1 MENLENIEE
10 KKKKQIKLNL
20 KELVIIVM
28 AFICVVLA
36 STRLAYILIY
46 EANNNIPEYKEW
58 LKSIKNL
65 RTNDSWIV
73 EVTEFAVDHFC

>member
-28 AFICVVLA
+28 AFICVVLGVYA
-36 STRLAYILIY
+36 FL
-46 EANNNIPEYKEW
+46 
-58 LKSIKNL
+58 
-65 RTNDSWIV
+65 
-73 EVTEFAVDHFC
+73 

>member
-28 AFICVVLA
+28 AFICVVLGVYA
-36 STRLAYILIY
+36 FLGELPYL
-46 EANNNIPEYKEW
+46 
-58 LKSIKNL
+58 L
-65 RTNDSWIV
+65 
-73 EVTEFAVDHFC
+73 H